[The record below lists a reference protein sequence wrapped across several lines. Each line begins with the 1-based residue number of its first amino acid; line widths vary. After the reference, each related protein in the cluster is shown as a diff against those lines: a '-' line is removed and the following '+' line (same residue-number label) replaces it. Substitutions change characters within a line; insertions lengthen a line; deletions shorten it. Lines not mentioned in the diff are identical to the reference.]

1 MIIAACFALGLFLV
15 VVSGLPLGS
24 AGSSVRRLGAF
35 LILIPVAGSILYGTL
50 KVAIQQGDV
59 RFSVSALLGVIV
71 LSLVAYA
78 VLKVRKRLSS
88 SGGQPKRV
96 ATKRPYLHQRGRDV
110 MAFIKE
116 QLDRDD

>member
-1 MIIAACFALGLFLV
+1 MIIAICFALGCFLV
-15 VVSGLPLGS
+15 VVSLPLGS
-24 AGSSVRRLGAF
+24 AGSYVRRIGAF
-35 LILIPVAGSILYGTL
+35 LILLPLAVSILYGTL
-50 KVAIQQGDV
+50 KVAIQQGDL
-59 RFSVSALLGVIV
+59 RFGVSAILGVIV

-78 VLKVRKRLSS
+78 VLKVRKRLSA
-88 SGGQPKRV
+88 SGGQPKRI

>member
-1 MIIAACFALGLFLV
+1 MIIAACFALGCFLV
-15 VVSGLPLGS
+15 VVSLPLGS
-24 AGSSVRRLGAF
+24 AGSSARRLGAF
-35 LILIPVAGSILYGTL
+35 LILVPLAGSILYGTF

-59 RFSVSALLGVIV
+59 RFSVSAILGVIV

-78 VLKVRKRLSS
+78 VLKVRKRMSS
-88 SGGQPKRV
+88 SGGQPKRL
-96 ATKRPYLHQRGRDV
+96 ATKRPYLHQKGRDV

>member
-1 MIIAACFALGLFLV
+1 MIIAACFALGCFLV
-15 VVSGLPLGS
+15 VVSLPLGS
-24 AGSSVRRLGAF
+24 ASPVRRFGVV
-35 LILIPVAGSILYGTL
+35 LILVPLAVSVLYATL

-59 RFSVSALLGVIV
+59 RFSVSAILGVIM

-78 VLKVRKRLSS
+78 VLKVRKRMSS